1 VDPHPSPDA
10 GTAED
15 LLRRRLEDSER
26 WVRLLDGQIRLLE
39 RERQKLSA
47 VVNHADAG
55 FLVFDPALRVTWAND
70 LFAKRIST
78 ESNATGILG
87 APCHQV
93 LCRQDAVCE
102 TCPAATPFRTREVA
116 HHELTLDIGGTPR
129 QIYTTAMP
137 ILSPR
142 GEVDQTMVMV
152 QDVSNLE
159 VLRRSEQMLRQS
171 EERLRLLVSQMPA
184 ILWTIDRGLR
194 FTSSVGGGLSQLGLA
209 PGQVVGM
216 HLFDYL
222 GTHDTEALP
231 LAAHLRAMEGES
243 VSFELEWQERTL
255 QVHVEP
261 LLNEKGTIIGA
272 VGAALD
278 ITERKGAELALRRS
292 EARKDAVLRTAL
304 DAIITMDH
312 DGAVVEFNP
321 AAEQMFGISRE
332 EALGRPLAD
341 LIVPE
346 RLRDAHSDGLSRLL
360 RTGEQRLVGRRI
372 ESFAL
377 RRDGTEFPVE
387 VAITRISI
395 DGPPT
400 FTGHI
405 RDLTE
410 RKAAEDRLRE
420 REEQLRQSQKM
431 EAIGTLAGGVAHDFN
446 NILTGILGYAAL
458 LKKGA
463 EPGDRVHRA
472 AEVIEKGAQRGA
484 GLTRQLLG
492 FARKGKNQSVP
503 VDLHESI
510 RETLELLGR
519 TLDKNIRISQK
530 TGPARA
536 FVLGD
541 PAQIQQVVL
550 NLSVNARDAMPE
562 GGDLVFG
569 VDIVVLADEDCRR
582 RPGTKPGD
590 YVRLTITDTGCGI
603 SEDVQARMFEPFFTT
618 KERGKGTGMGLAMVY
633 GIVHN
638 HGGAV
643 IVESEVGRGTTVE
656 IDLPRV
662 AAPLAEAGE
671 PAELDPRGIEG
682 SGRILVVDDEEVVR
696 DVTAEILRDLGY
708 QVATASDGQAA
719 CDYYA
724 CHPGEIDLVLVD
736 LVMPRMGGRECFRA
750 LKSIDPGVRAVLC
763 TGYGFNIAAQELLDE
778 GVLDFVPKPYELG
791 RLSAVVSKTLRAKG

>member
-1 VDPHPSPDA
+1 VDPRPSPDA
-10 GTAED
+10 GTTED

-26 WVRLLDGQIRLLE
+26 WVRLLDGQIRVLE

-55 FLVFDPALRVTWAND
+55 FLVFDPGLRVVWANEV
-70 LFAKRIST
+70 FADRIAT
-78 ESNATGILG
+78 ETSAAGILG
-87 APCHQV
+87 APCNEV
-93 LCRQDAVCE
+93 LCRRHAVCE
-102 TCPAATPFRTREVA
+102 TCPAAIPFKSRTVA
-116 HHELTLDIGGTPR
+116 HHELRLDIDGAPR
-129 QIYTTAMP
+129 QIYATAMP

-142 GEVDQTMVMV
+142 GDVDQTMVMV

-159 VLRRSEQMLRQS
+159 VLRRSEEKLRES

-231 LAAHLRAMEGES
+231 LAAHMRAMEGES
-243 VSFELEWQERTL
+243 VSFELELQERTL

-261 LLNEKGTIIGA
+261 LLNGNGTIIGA

-321 AAEQMFGISRE
+321 AAEQMFGFSRK
-332 EALGRPLAD
+332 EALGRSLVD

-346 RLRDAHSDGLSRLL
+346 RLRGAHSDGLSRLL

-387 VAITRISI
+387 IAITRISI

-410 RKAAEDRLRE
+410 RNAAEDRLRE

-492 FARKGKNQSVP
+492 FARKGKNQTVP
-503 VDLHESI
+503 VDLQESI

-541 PAQIQQVVL
+541 PAQIHQVVL

-569 VDIVVLADEDCRR
+569 IDVVVLADEDCRR
-582 RPGTKPGD
+582 RPGTKPGE
-590 YVRLTITDTGCGI
+590 YVRLTIADTGCGI

-638 HGGAV
+638 HGGSV
-643 IVESEVGRGTTVE
+643 SVESELGRGTTVE

-662 AAPLAEAGE
+662 PAPKAEAGE
-671 PAELDPRGIEG
+671 AAESDQPGIEG
-682 SGRILVVDDEEVVR
+682 SGTILVVDDEEAVR

-708 QVATASDGQAA
+708 QVATAADGQAA

-724 CHPGEIDLVLVD
+724 RHAGEIDLVLVD

-750 LKSIDPGVRAVLC
+750 LKSIDPEVRAVLC

-778 GVLDFVPKPYELG
+778 GVLDFVSKPYELG
-791 RLSAVVSKTLRAKG
+791 RLSAVVSKTLRGK